1 MNENLIKFKV
11 EKTYKD
17 LDVYKLS
24 YELALKIHKLALT
37 LPDLEKYNLVSQLRK
52 AAMSIPANIAEGMT
66 RNAFPN
72 DLIRFLRIAIGSSVE
87 VQVWLNFAK
96 DLQYISLENF
106 EELNLEYDRVGKML
120 RGLTKYWASKI

>member
-1 MNENLIKFKV
+1 MNE
-11 EKTYKD
+11 
-17 LDVYKLS
+17 
-24 YELALKIHKLALT
+24 
-37 LPDLEKYNLVSQLRK
+37 NLVSQLRK

-66 RNAFPN
+66 RNSSPN

-96 DLQYISLENF
+96 DLHYISLENF